1 MPIIKN
7 TARQISVSVRLSGST
22 DGPYVAATW
31 PDSAVAKMY
40 YSKDGATPV
49 AIIPTRIDATT
60 GGWLL
65 SVSTMTA
72 AVWNCDELRV
82 FWEGTGIL
90 SGSEKFYPEA
100 DYTATVAGRI
110 DAPISGVMVIHT
122 GTAQAGAASTITL
135 ANAASA
141 TNSIYV
147 GELVWI
153 VSGTGAG
160 QIRTITGYVGATR
173 VATVSRDWAVN
184 PDATSVYR
192 VLPIEIPALDSTLR
206 VTVGS
211 NGDKTGYSLTTAP
224 LDAAGTRSAV
234 GLASAN
240 LDTQL
245 STISGYLDTEVA
257 AILATVDTE
266 VAAIKAKTDNLPA
279 SPAAVGSAM
288 TLATDAVNA
297 TSLAASAVTEIAA
310 GISIATA
317 VYAVQGIRTRIS
329 DSEDEFITLVKGD
342 DKSLVLL
349 FEDESHNPALIPSTA
364 TAALLD
370 SAGSSVGTATVT
382 TITAAAGYMLLRL
395 QAPSSGNLPTTL
407 RITFAGGSGA
417 AYKHDIPVR
426 SWA

>member
-1 MPIIKN
+1 
-7 TARQISVSVRLSGST
+7 
-22 DGPYVAATW
+22 
-31 PDSAVAKMY
+31 MY

-90 SGSEKFYPEA
+90 SGTQTYYPEA
-100 DYTATVAGRI
+100 EYTSAVAGRI
-110 DAPISGVMVIHT
+110 DTP
-122 GTAQAGAASTITL
+122 
-135 ANAASA
+135 
-141 TNSIYV
+141 
-147 GELVWI
+147 
-153 VSGTGAG
+153 
-160 QIRTITGYVGATR
+160 
-173 VATVSRDWAVN
+173 
-184 PDATSVYR
+184 
-192 VLPIEIPALDSTLR
+192 
-206 VTVGS
+206 
-211 NGDKTGYSLTTAP
+211 
-224 LDAAGTRSAV
+224 
-234 GLASAN
+234 
-240 LDTQL
+240 L

-257 AILATVDTE
+257 AILAAVDTE
-266 VAAIKAKTDNLPA
+266 VALIKAKTDNLPA
-279 SPAAVGSAM
+279 SPAATGDAM
-288 TLATDAVNA
+288 TLATDAVNS

-310 GISIATA
+310 GISSSNA

-329 DSEDEFITLVKGD
+329 ESEDDFITLVKSD
-342 DKSLVLL
+342 DKSVVLL

-370 SAGSSVGTATVT
+370 SAGTSVGTATVT

-407 RITFAGGSGA
+407 RIAFTGGSGA

-426 SWA
+426 SFS